1 MPEKGTSGRNVSQK
15 VSPNCGVGVLTW
27 AKLLRPG
34 LRSFAQ
40 VKIPTPYSGETLCKP
55 SLGTL
60 CGLSSLL
67 FSSLLFSSLL
77 FSSLFF
83 SSLLVSSRLVSSRLV
98 WSHHVS
104 SLLLVEFCQQDVF
117 EPAPSEREGAV
128 QERLFGSTVA
138 VWQGQW
144 FWRGSTRKGPKAYN
158 KHIER
163 IPTCDS
169 KRHIFTGC
177 PAMWSDLLA
186 VLDASKGAR
195 LETDT
200 TTRT

>member
-1 MPEKGTSGRNVSQK
+1 MPEKGNSGRNFSQK

-34 LRSFAQ
+34 LQSFAQ

-77 FSSLFF
+77 FSS
-83 SSLLVSSRLVSSRLV
+83 RLVSSRLI
-98 WSHHVS
+98 SSLLFSSLLFS

-117 EPAPSEREGAV
+117 EPAPSETEVLFRNVCSVPLLPFGGSVVLEGFH
-128 QERLFGSTVA
+128 Q
-138 VWQGQW
+138 
-144 FWRGSTRKGPKAYN
+144 KGPKAYN
-158 KHIER
+158 EHIER
-163 IPTCDS
+163 ITTCDS